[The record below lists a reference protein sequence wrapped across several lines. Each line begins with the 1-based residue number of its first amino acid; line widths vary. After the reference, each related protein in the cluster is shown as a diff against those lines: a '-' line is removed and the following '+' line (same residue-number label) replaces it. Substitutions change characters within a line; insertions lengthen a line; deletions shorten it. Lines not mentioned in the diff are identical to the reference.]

1 MRNGSRNT
9 ATTSVYYLPIAGY
22 VTLKN
27 TRDHL
32 RLLNQLTD
40 SRSEQ
45 ERDDIAVSAESLA
58 EMFYRVADELDT
70 VLRSVSKD

>member
-9 ATTSVYYLPIAGY
+9 ATTSVYHLPIAGY

-45 ERDDIAVSAESLA
+45 ERDDIVVSAESLA
-58 EMFYRVADELDT
+58 DMFYRVADELDT